1 MNSVMTSIN
10 NMHWNRILAIALPIG
25 ILLIGQGCAA
35 PRRLVNSNTPDST
48 KSVGIPANYSFNQ
61 IAN

>member
-1 MNSVMTSIN
+1 MKSVINSMN
-10 NMHWNRILAIALPIG
+10 NMRLNKILAIALPIG
-25 ILLIGQGCAA
+25 ILLLSQGCA

-48 KSVGIPANYSFNQ
+48 NFVEIPVNYSFNQ

>member
-1 MNSVMTSIN
+1 MNTVMTSIN
-10 NMHWNRILAIALPIG
+10 NMRWNRILAIALPIG
-25 ILLIGQGCAA
+25 ILLLSQSCA

-48 KSVGIPANYSFNQ
+48 KSVEIPVNYSFNQ